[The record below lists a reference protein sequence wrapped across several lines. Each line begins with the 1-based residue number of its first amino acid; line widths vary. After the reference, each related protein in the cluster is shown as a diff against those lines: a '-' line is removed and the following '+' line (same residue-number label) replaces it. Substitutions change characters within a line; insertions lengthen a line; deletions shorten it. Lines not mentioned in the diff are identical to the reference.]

1 MKILVTG
8 SNGLVGSYVVK
19 QLLEEGHQVF
29 ASSRTPDLSAFSEH
43 PGYRFVQLDFTDPY
57 MLDAVF
63 EAIKP
68 EVVVHSG
75 AMSKPDD
82 CEQNQSEAY
91 TINTAGTL
99 QLLLNAAD
107 YKSFFIFLSTDF
119 IFNGKQG
126 MHREDDPADPI
137 SYYGCTKL
145 EAEEA
150 VKTYAYEWAIVRT
163 VFVYGKPLYGRDC
176 FITMIAKKLRNHE
189 AYAVTDDQERTPTYA
204 PDLAKGIAAIIEK
217 KATGVFHLCGKE
229 ICSPFQMAMETADFL
244 GIRSHQ
250 LKPVHTADLPA
261 LAQRPLKSGLDI
273 SKAQQQLDYA
283 PLSLREGVRRT
294 LEGTAGV

>member
-8 SNGLVGSYVVK
+8 SNGLVGSYVVQ
-19 QLLEEGHQVF
+19 QLLDAGHQVY
-29 ASSRTPDLSAFSEH
+29 ASSRTPDLSAFDGH
-43 PGYRFVQLDFTDPY
+43 PGYRFIQLDFTDPY

-63 EAIKP
+63 EAVQP
-68 EVVVHSG
+68 DVVVHSG

-82 CEQNQSEAY
+82 CELNQAEAY
-91 TINTAGTL
+91 KVNTAGTL

-137 SYYGCTKL
+137 SYYGRTKL

-150 VKTYAYEWAIVRT
+150 VKAYDHDWAIVRT

-176 FITMIAKKLRNHE
+176 FMTMIAKKLRNNE
-189 AYAVTDDQERTPTYA
+189 AYSLTNDQERTPTYA

-217 KATGVFHLCGKE
+217 KATGVFHLCG
-229 ICSPFQMAMETADFL
+229 IDVRSPYQMAMDAAAFL
-244 GIRSHQ
+244 GIHAHQ
-250 LKPVHTADLPA
+250 LKPVRTADLPA

-273 SKAQQQLDYA
+273 SRAQQLLGYT
-283 PLSLREGVRRT
+283 PLSFREGMERT
-294 LEGTAGV
+294 LSVDAGA